1 MYGGTVFLAAF
12 LLFAVEPMAAKQLL
26 PVLGGAS
33 AVWVTCLVFFQGTL
47 LAGYGFAWWMARW
60 RRLWVYVAVMA
71 AALCVLAVPTVLAV
85 ALGSF
90 GMDIHLTLVGSSHPV
105 TTIFL
110 VLGATIGLP
119 FLVLASTSP
128 LVQVWWARS
137 EGGVVPY
144 RLFALSNAGS
154 LLALVLYPTVI
165 EPRMTLVE
173 QRGWWAAGFVVYAG
187 MCGWLAW
194 RSMGVVQEEAG
205 SSAALRN
212 ENKKTGND
220 ELRGSLHPAAHEAS
234 GFGGDDGILE
244 EGREKTP
251 TSVGV
256 GRRWMWF
263 LLPMGAAMQL
273 SAVTSHLSQDIAA
286 IPLLWV
292 LPLAVYLVT
301 FIVAFDAPGLYRRWM
316 VARMLV
322 VMLAG
327 LGYALSKVDTAL
339 PVWLAVLFYLVEV
352 FVACWFCHSEAYQ
365 LRPEGAAESTVF
377 YLLVAAGG
385 VAGTF
390 LIGIASPL
398 IFRANYDLATA
409 FLTVAVLALV
419 VTWQEGW
426 QQRMVWATG
435 SLLLIALT
443 VALHVQFG
451 RHALL
456 RARNFYGSL
465 RVVETNID
473 SESASR
479 GTNSDGTGS
488 EDAYTSGT
496 GPVRTLMNG
505 RIRHGTQMMEADRR
519 KTPTTYYGQDS
530 GVGVTLRN
538 CCEGR
543 PKAVGVVG
551 LGVGTIAAYGEAGD
565 RMRFYEINPLVEP
578 IARNL
583 FTYLRDSPAAIT
595 VVAGD
600 GRASLTREPAQ
611 GFDVLAVDAFSGDAI
626 PLHLLTRE
634 AMQVYTRQLVPGGVV
649 AFHVSNSYLDLAP
662 EIARVAQAEGMQ
674 ARLVESLPVPAEGA
688 YRATWVLVSED
699 AGFFARPGV
708 AAATTRIVQK
718 PGLRVW
724 TDDYSSLLPVLRLGW

>member
-1 MYGGTVFLAAF
+1 MNRMRAMYGTTVFLAAF

-47 LAGYGFAWWMARW
+47 LAGYGFAWWMARSG
-60 RRLWVYVAVMA
+60 RLWVYVAVTV
-71 AALCVLAVPTVLAV
+71 AALCVLARSTLLIVFI
-85 ALGSF
+85 GWF
-90 GMDIHLTLVGSSHPV
+90 GMAHRTSTLSTLSAHPV
-105 TTIFL
+105 QTIFL
-110 VLGATIGLP
+110 FLGATIGLP
-119 FLVLASTSP
+119 FLMLASTSP
-128 LVQVWWARS
+128 LVQVWWARA
-137 EGGVVPY
+137 EGGAVPY
-144 RLFALSNAGS
+144 KLFALSNAGS

-165 EPRMTLVE
+165 EPGMTLAE
-173 QRGWWAAGFVVYAG
+173 QKLWWVVGFAVYAG

-194 RSMGVVQEEAG
+194 RSFAAKAVEAGWNPAHDDEAVTNGAPGSVAREEAN
-205 SSAALRN
+205 SSSALRN
-212 ENKKTGND
+212 GKQIVLRNGNK
-220 ELRGSLHPAAHEAS
+220 
-234 GFGGDDGILE
+234 
-244 EGREKTP
+244 
-251 TSVGV
+251 
-256 GRRWMWF
+256 RWMWF

-273 SAVTSHLSQDIAA
+273 SAVTTHLSQDIAA

-301 FIVAFDAPGLYRRWM
+301 FILAFDVPGLYRRWI
-316 VARMLV
+316 VARMLA

-339 PVWLAVLFYLVEV
+339 PVWLAVLFYLIEV
-352 FVACWFCHSEAYQ
+352 FVACWFCHAEAYR
-365 LRPEGAAESTVF
+365 LRPEGARESTVF

-385 VAGTF
+385 VTGTF

-409 FLTVAVLALV
+409 FLTVAVLALA
-419 VTWQEGW
+419 VTWYEGW

-435 SLLLIALT
+435 CLLLIALT
-443 VALHVQFG
+443 VAQHVHFG

-456 RARNFYGSL
+456 RARNFYGAL
-465 RVVETNID
+465 RVTEGNID
-473 SESASR
+473 SESGSQ
-479 GTNSDGTGS
+479 GTGSDGTGS
-488 EDAYTSGT
+488 EDSYSSGT

-519 KTPTTYYGQDS
+519 ETPTTYYGQDS
-530 GVGVTLRN
+530 GVGIALKN

-543 PKAVGVVG
+543 ARTVGVVG
-551 LGVGTIAAYGEAGD
+551 LGVGTIAAYGQAGD

-583 FTYLRDSPAAIT
+583 FTYLRDSPAAIA
-595 VVAGD
+595 VVEGD
-600 GRASLTREPAQ
+600 GRASLAREPVR

-634 AMQVYTRQLVPGGVV
+634 AMEVYKRQLAPGGVV

-662 EIARVAQAEGMQ
+662 EIARVAEAEGMQ
-674 ARLVESLPVPAEGA
+674 ARVVESFPVPAEGA

-699 AGFFARPGV
+699 ASFFAKPGV
-708 AAATTRIVQK
+708 AAATTRIAKK

-724 TDDYSSLLPVLRLGW
+724 TDDYSSLLPVLRFGR